1 MSKRKIY
8 CINGSTG
15 YANWMEGEIVDTM
28 EEADLVVAEGGS
40 DVPYQHYAKK
50 GHPATWGYSRG
61 DHEYNALKKA
71 ISLDKRIWG
80 TCKGLI

>member
-1 MSKRKIY
+1 
-8 CINGSTG
+8 
-15 YANWMEGEIVDTM
+15 MEGEIVDTM